1 MFDDQTP
8 FEILASENEAERTD
22 TARWI
27 AKNFAEELAGPSGPQ
42 LYLSICRI
50 VRAMDGH
57 VEELN
62 RHVLPLIR
70 DQEGLQEALA
80 QQFRL
85 RIHRATYGQE
95 AGAET

>member
-1 MFDDQTP
+1 MFDDRTP
-8 FEILASENEAERTD
+8 FEVLASENEAERAD

-27 AKNFAEELAGPSGPQ
+27 AENFAAELAGPSGPQ

-50 VRAMDGH
+50 VRALDGY

-70 DQEGLQEALA
+70 DQEGLQAALA

-85 RIHRATYGQE
+85 RIHRATYRQE
-95 AGAET
+95 AGAES